1 METAE
6 QCAALCR
13 HITTVTGAHCALLNI
28 LTKEFQTPPFR
39 NVCPLELEGCSA
51 SRTHLFGAYEAMRW
65 GGGYLYYCP
74 RGLAFFAA
82 VPYTGEELA
91 GHCLITGPVILSASA
106 EDPFEDPLKDPE
118 SLCGVPRMTAAQVH
132 ALSELIT
139 AAVSPFPTEAREDSL
154 LGNSAAM
161 MQIMYDYAVDTHQ
174 KGYPI
179 ESEHQLQEYIREGNK
194 EASQKLLNELLAG
207 FYASS
212 GSDLARTKAY
222 TRELLVLMNRA
233 AIDGGADVD
242 EIFNLCCRYEL
253 ELDSFRHIEE
263 LNRWLGMVL
272 HQFIGFVFDFNSI
285 KHQNVIFKTTGYIK
299 EHLGERIS
307 LEQAAAQVYLSK
319 SYFCRILKNELGCTF
334 TEYVNRLRIERSKTL
349 LLSSKLAIAEIAA
362 ETGFEDQSYFTRIF
376 KKQTGMSP
384 KKFRERKS
392 PQNG

>member
-13 HITTVTGAHCALLNI
+13 HIATVSGAHCALLNI

-39 NVCPLELEGCSA
+39 SVCPLEPEGCAA

-65 GGGYLYYCP
+65 EGKYLYYCP
-74 RGLAFFAA
+74 RGLVFFAS
-82 VPYTGEELA
+82 VPYAGEALA
-91 GHCLITGPVILSASA
+91 EYCLITGPILLSASA
-106 EDPFEDPLKDPE
+106 EDPFEDPLKDPA

-132 ALSELIT
+132 ALSELIA
-139 AAVSPFPTEAREDSL
+139 AAVSPFPRDAEPDQL

-179 ESEHQLQEYIREGNK
+179 ESEHQLQAYIREGNK
-194 EASQKLLNELLAG
+194 RASQKLLNELLAS
-207 FYASS
+207 FYASN
-212 GSDLARTKAY
+212 GSDLARAKAY

-233 AIDGGADVD
+233 AIDGGADID

-253 ELDSFRHIEE
+253 ELDTFRHIEE

-272 HQFIGFVFDFNSI
+272 HQFIGFVFDFSTI
-285 KHQNVIFKTTGYIK
+285 KHQNVIFKTTAYIK
-299 EHLGERIS
+299 EHLNEHIS

-349 LLSSKLAIAEIAA
+349 LLRSRMAISEISAEV
-362 ETGFEDQSYFTRIF
+362 GFEDQSYFTRIF
-376 KKQTGMSP
+376 KKQTGLSP
-384 KKFRERKS
+384 GKYRELK
-392 PQNG
+392 GGV